1 MQESALAARVLEY
14 AAAEHVGTQ
23 ALLLSLFVGTCA
35 QAARIARGVAHH
47 ILARVDF
54 ASVCTSRACLS
65 VARNSR
71 MLPSIIPT
79 ITTIT
84 TTITTA
90 ATPADSASR
99 AQDPYT
105 ALPSLD
111 PLVDALSDT
120 RGAFE
125 AGEATDY
132 DELGARVAVLGV
144 ALTGVD
150 GYVAQELARLR
161 ETRFAALEED
171 GGAAGGMGREPAPLE
186 LVKNRLDV
194 LHARIGASLVALFA

>member
-1 MQESALAARVLEY
+1 M
-14 AAAEHVGTQ
+14 
-23 ALLLSLFVGTCA
+23 
-35 QAARIARGVAHH
+35 
-47 ILARVDF
+47 
-54 ASVCTSRACLS
+54 
-65 VARNSR
+65 
-71 MLPSIIPT
+71 
-79 ITTIT
+79 
-84 TTITTA
+84 
-90 ATPADSASR
+90 
-99 AQDPYT
+99 
-105 ALPSLD
+105 
-111 PLVDALSDT
+111 DALSDT

-150 GYVAQELARLR
+150 GYVAQELVRLR

-194 LHARIGASLVALFA
+194 LHARIGASLLAIFIFA

>member
-1 MQESALAARVLEY
+1 M
-14 AAAEHVGTQ
+14 
-23 ALLLSLFVGTCA
+23 
-35 QAARIARGVAHH
+35 
-47 ILARVDF
+47 
-54 ASVCTSRACLS
+54 
-65 VARNSR
+65 
-71 MLPSIIPT
+71 
-79 ITTIT
+79 
-84 TTITTA
+84 
-90 ATPADSASR
+90 
-99 AQDPYT
+99 
-105 ALPSLD
+105 
-111 PLVDALSDT
+111 DALSDT

-171 GGAAGGMGREPAPLE
+171 GAEAGTGMGMGMGREPAPLE